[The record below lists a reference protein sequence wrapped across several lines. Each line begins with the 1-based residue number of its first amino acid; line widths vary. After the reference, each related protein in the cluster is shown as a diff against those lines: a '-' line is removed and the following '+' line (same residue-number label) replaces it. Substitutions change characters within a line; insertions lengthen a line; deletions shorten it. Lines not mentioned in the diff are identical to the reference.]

1 MYALIASALFLV
13 ALGALAWQVLRR
25 MRIPGE
31 AEPSSVPTISAA
43 ISTDRYRPMLRL
55 LSDEDLNF
63 VPANS
68 NLRRALRTRRRELF
82 RSYLRCLTRD
92 YAHLLGGIRSAMV
105 QSGLDRPDLARALA
119 KNRTLFMI
127 TICKVEFRLA
137 LHAVGIGKVDISGL
151 VAALESL
158 RNQVG
163 VLSAA
168 PMAA

>member
-13 ALGALAWQVLRR
+13 ALGALAWQLLPR

-31 AEPSSVPTISAA
+31 GEASSVPRISAA
-43 ISTDRYRPMLRL
+43 ISANRYRPMLRL

-63 VPANS
+63 VAANS
-68 NLRRALRTRRRELF
+68 TLHKALRTRRRELF

-92 YAHLLGGIRSAMV
+92 YAHLLAGIRAAMV
-105 QSGLDRPDLARALA
+105 QSGMDRPDLAHALA
-119 KNRTLFMI
+119 KNRSLFMI
-127 TICKVEFRLA
+127 AIYKVECRLA
-137 LHAVGIGKVDISGL
+137 LHAIGVGKVEIAGL
-151 VAALESL
+151 VDALETL

-168 PMAA
+168 PMTA